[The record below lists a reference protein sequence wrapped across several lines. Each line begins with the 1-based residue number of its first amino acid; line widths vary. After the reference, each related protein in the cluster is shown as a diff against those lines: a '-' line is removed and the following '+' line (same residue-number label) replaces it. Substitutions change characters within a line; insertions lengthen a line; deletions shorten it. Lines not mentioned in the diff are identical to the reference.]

1 MGTSVSLR
9 PTQFASE
16 LVSNGSGTSVSTGV
30 EEKKMDSDA
39 GRFGDGNPC
48 ALSSIFMNWRRGRA
62 LDGPEGR
69 ERLPASV
76 SSVTDKQR
84 QGHVFCSSWKPGSR
98 NRGGGHTGVVLACLS
113 LSPFRPEGGPAL
125 RVY

>member
-48 ALSSIFMNWRRGRA
+48 ALSSIFMNWRQGKGLERARG
-62 LDGPEGR
+62 EG
-69 ERLPASV
+69 EV
-76 SSVTDKQR
+76 
-84 QGHVFCSSWKPGSR
+84 
-98 NRGGGHTGVVLACLS
+98 ACPCELCD
-113 LSPFRPEGGPAL
+113 R
-125 RVY
+125 